1 MNRMAQ
7 KAALIT
13 TIGLLTA
20 AAAMAG
26 VPNAGQSNLN
36 NGCSLVGGCTQ
47 EGVLLLG
54 GLNGSGAVDA
64 LSEKQVLVKDAGG
77 NTVTNSVV
85 IINFSNCY
93 TGGDIRIANTQ
104 PFAGLTVNCG
114 AHTVSATTNA
124 SGIAVFR
131 ISGYS
136 NITSTSPIPPGAGE
150 GCATVTADG
159 VPLGSYSVATPDLRG
174 ATGVGT
180 DLGVNGGDTV
190 IYTSNRFGGAAAYRP
205 RANFA
210 RASGTQAIDGG
221 DTVIYTKFRF
231 STGGSTGSTT
241 NGATPCP

>member
-1 MNRMAQ
+1 MSRLAQ
-7 KAALIT
+7 RAAFLT

-36 NGCSLVGGCTQ
+36 NGCSLIGGCTQ

-54 GLNGSGAVDA
+54 GQNSGGTVDLNC
-64 LSEKQVLVKDAGG
+64 EKQVLVKDAGG

-93 TGGDIRIANTQ
+93 TGGDVRISSTQ

-114 AHTVSATTNA
+114 AHTVSATTNG

-131 ISGYS
+131 VEGYS
-136 NITSTSPIPPGAGE
+136 NVAVAPPTIPAGAGE

-159 VPLGSYSVATPDLRG
+159 VPLGSYSVGTPDLNG
-174 ATGVGT
+174 ANGGT
-180 DLGVNGGDTV
+180 NLGVNIGDTTL
-190 IYTSNRFGGAAAYRP
+190 YNGNRFGGPAAYRP
-205 RANFA
+205 RANYA
-210 RASGTQAIDGG
+210 RSSGTQVIDIG
-221 DTVIYTKFRF
+221 DTTIYNKFRF
-231 STGGSTGSTT
+231 LGGSTT
-241 NGATPCP
+241 NGASACL